1 MERRGEETHLDTDE
15 ARGGEST
22 GVMRWVLGI
31 SLLLAIGLLS
41 AIWIFGAWSQDDVE
55 SQATVSG
62 TQRAME
68 DGASNTDSIVI
79 DNADEIDAVEA
90 EQVAPGRLENETA
103 PE

>member
-1 MERRGEETHLDTDE
+1 MKHQGDETHLDTDE

-31 SLLLAIGLLS
+31 SLLLAIVLLS
-41 AIWIFGAWSQDDVE
+41 AIWMFGAWTQDDVE

-68 DGASNTDSIVI
+68 DNSENTDSIII
-79 DNADEIDAVEA
+79 DDADALEA
-90 EQVAPGRLENETA
+90 DQATPGQVENETA